1 MSKKVEFLSIF
12 LEISKLGQHR
22 VIFQHL
28 ILIIFFFA
36 IQDKNKMFFKNFCLA
51 NFSPILGH
59 LKIVGFQNDV
69 FGPSKI
75 LFYATTPNFQVQEK

>member
-1 MSKKVEFLSIF
+1 
-12 LEISKLGQHR
+12 
-22 VIFQHL
+22 
-28 ILIIFFFA
+28 
-36 IQDKNKMFFKNFCLA
+36 MFSKNFCSA

-59 LKIVGFQNDV
+59 LKIVVFQNDV